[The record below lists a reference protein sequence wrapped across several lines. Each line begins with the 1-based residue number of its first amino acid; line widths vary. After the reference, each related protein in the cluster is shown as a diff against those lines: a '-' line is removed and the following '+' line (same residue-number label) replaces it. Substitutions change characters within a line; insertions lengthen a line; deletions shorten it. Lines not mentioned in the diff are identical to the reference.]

1 MIFGAI
7 GSLGDYEHEF
17 DASCILVVD
26 VKAAFS
32 GKFTSNW
39 IPFSSLLEKFMQIA
53 TLRRALFFIGMAACL
68 CFPAMAA
75 DRSRIKA
82 EDYVIDAEITPRT
95 HHLAA
100 HAKVK
105 FTALDDIS
113 FASFELHNGL
123 HVTKVTDEKGKPLTA
138 ERVTQDSSIRIS
150 FPNTIAKGT
159 TTTLT
164 FDYEGAL
171 ASGDDSPV
179 EGLKL
184 AYIGEDAIY
193 LLYPGRWFPVTNYG
207 IDRFTAAINVT
218 VPTGITV
225 VGSGSSTV
233 MKPAAAGKAVSSFS
247 WQKPSFPGTI
257 VAGNFQEQAFGQIK
271 VYFGGSTKQLAST
284 YADTASK
291 ELEFFTSLYGAAP
304 GGGTLKIVEIPDDTV
319 PMWWAP
325 EMVVMATRNVTEKVN
340 YRMLAD
346 SLGHQWWGATVSPAS
361 KDDWWL
367 MDGGSRDA
375 EMRYVQSTAGDQAFE
390 DASRDMAVG
399 ALAYDT
405 TPLGSIG
412 KLDTFSPQFQA
423 LVTDKGGMIFHMLR
437 WVIGDEAFDK
447 TVKDF
452 MTQFAGRP
460 ASVTDFQTIAEKY
473 YGQKLTPFFTQW
485 VDGTGAPEFKMK
497 YTVYRVRK
505 GFRVVGEIT
514 QDLDLFRM
522 PLELKIDTD
531 GQTETKR
538 IEVVGTDSAFA
549 IETFGKPRRLV
560 LDPNNWVLKN
570 SGDLRVRVAIRRGQE
585 LTAQGNLSEA
595 LTELNKALDVN
606 KNSSL
611 AHYRIADIFF
621 LQRNY
626 QSAANEF
633 RESLNGDGDPRWTE
647 VWSHIMLGK
656 IFDTTGQRERAV
668 NEYRQA
674 IQTGDPT
681 QGAMDEARKY
691 LEKPFERERRPSG
704 N

>member
-1 MIFGAI
+1 MHLARR
-7 GSLGDYEHEF
+7 
-17 DASCILVVD
+17 
-26 VKAAFS
+26 
-32 GKFTSNW
+32 
-39 IPFSSLLEKFMQIA
+39 P
-53 TLRRALFFIGMAACL
+53 LRRAWFFIGLMISFCL
-68 CFPAMAA
+68 SAVAA
-75 DRSRIKA
+75 DRPRVKA
-82 EDYVIDAEITPRT
+82 EDYVIDAEIVPRT

-100 HAKVK
+100 RARVK
-105 FTALDDIS
+105 FIALEDTN
-113 FASFELHNGL
+113 FASFELNNGL
-123 HVTKVTDEKGKPLTA
+123 RITKVLDGNGRTLTP
-138 ERVTQDSSIRIS
+138 ERITQDNAVRVS
-150 FPNTIAKGT
+150 FPAMLTKGAS
-159 TTTLT
+159 TTLT

-171 ASGDDSPV
+171 ASADDSPV

-184 AYIGEDAIY
+184 AYIGDDIAY

-207 IDRFTAAINVT
+207 IDRFTAIINLTAPSNFVM
-218 VPTGITV
+218 
-225 VGSGSSTV
+225 VGSGGNGAP
-233 MKPAAAGKAVSSFS
+233 KAGAAGKSVTSFV

-257 VAGNFQEQAFGQIK
+257 IAGPFQESAFGSIH
-271 VYFGGSTKQLAST
+271 VYFGAGKKQYASA

-291 ELEFFTSLYGAAP
+291 ELEYFSSLYGPAP
-304 GGGTLKIVEIPDDTV
+304 GGGTLKVVELPDDTV

-325 EMVVMATRNVTEKVN
+325 EIAALATRDVSEKTN
-340 YRMLAD
+340 YRLLAD
-346 SLGHQWWGATVSPAS
+346 AIGHQWWGANVSPAS

-367 MDGGSRDA
+367 MDGGARDS
-375 EMRYVQSTAGDQAFE
+375 EMRYVQSTAGQQAFE

-405 TPLGSIG
+405 TPLSSAS
-412 KLDTFSPQFQA
+412 KLDTFSPQFQS

-437 WVIGDEAFDK
+437 WVIGDAAFDK
-447 TVKDF
+447 TMKDF
-452 MTQFAGRP
+452 MAQFTGKSATV
-460 ASVTDFQTIAEKY
+460 ADFQAVAEKY
-473 YGQKLTPFFTQW
+473 HGDKLTAFFSQW

-497 YTVYRVRK
+497 YTVYRVKK

-522 PLELKIDTD
+522 PLELKVDTD
-531 GQTETKR
+531 GQTEMKR
-538 IEVVGTDSAFA
+538 IEVTGTDSAFS

-570 SGDLRVRVAIRRGQE
+570 SPDLRVRVAIRRGQE
-585 LTAQGNLSEA
+585 LTAQGNLAQA
-595 LTELNKALDVN
+595 LTELNKALEVN
-606 KNSSL
+606 RNSSL

-633 RESLNGDGDPRWTE
+633 REALNGDGEPRWTE

-656 IFDTTGQRERAV
+656 IFDATGQRERAV

-681 QGAMDEARKY
+681 QGALDEARRY
-691 LEKPFERERRPSG
+691 LEKPYERERRPSG